1 MSDAF
6 SSTGDGA
13 IFSLPQIRHLLRVEF
28 ARAQRYSYPVSLVLI
43 DFRPLR
49 DELGDEGF
57 DGLAP
62 NLVTRLRELVRTSDY
77 VGRLAQD
84 RVLVL
89 LPHTESGGTRRL
101 AERAV
106 EALSVDGGGRGAR
119 PTLGLASFEEGSILF
134 FDALLEAAEES
145 LDAAERGAV
154 GELKVL

>member
-28 ARAQRYSYPVSLVLI
+28 ARAQRYSYPVALVLV
-43 DFRPLR
+43 DFSPLR
-49 DELGDEGF
+49 AELGDDGF
-57 DGLAP
+57 ETVSRS
-62 NLVTRLRELVRTSDY
+62 LVTRLRELVRTSDY
-77 VGRLAQD
+77 IGRLARD

-89 LPHTESGGTRRL
+89 LPHTESGGARRL
-101 AERAV
+101 AARAV
-106 EALSVDGGGRGAR
+106 DALSAEGAGRGPR
-119 PTLGLASFEEGSILF
+119 PTVGLASFEEGSVLF

-145 LDAAERGAV
+145 LEAAERGSV